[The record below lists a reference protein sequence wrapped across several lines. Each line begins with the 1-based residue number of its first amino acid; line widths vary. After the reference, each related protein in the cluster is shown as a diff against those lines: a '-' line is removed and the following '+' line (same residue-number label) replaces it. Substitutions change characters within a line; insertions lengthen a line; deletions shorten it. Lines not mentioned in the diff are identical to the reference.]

1 MMARLDREKRLEIR
15 EYIGALEGRGRIVA
29 AVAIVAGFLAVVVY
43 ILQPQRY
50 SATATVVLPIPPS
63 TTTSAIAAVSQAYA
77 DFNGALA
84 TDVVA
89 ERAAADVGVP
99 ASSVSGH
106 LSVSRVAGGSVAQ
119 VTYNGTDKDHAI
131 AIASAAS
138 REALVVLIAARL
150 APLDQQLT
158 LTQTAYNAANDEY
171 RTFIQETG
179 VSTEQYFIAL
189 QKRIIDLQ
197 DQLGGAEANGDTA
210 SAARIQANIDAK
222 SLKMSENRADFDRLT
237 SARQSALEAY
247 TTAQQADLSEKGL
260 LDSARE
266 GGQVSASAGP
276 TGASRLT
283 GLIKAVVPAVVV
295 ATGLAIALI
304 VLMEVVGPVRLPT
317 RGSRRHGDEG
327 EEGDDEGKVSETVEQ
342 ELEPKEP
349 EPKEPELKEPE
360 PKEPEPK
367 EPEEPE
373 LEEPARDPAGRP
385 IRTRA

>member
-1 MMARLDREKRLEIR
+1 LEIR

-63 TTTSAIAAVSQAYA
+63 TTTSAIAAVSEAYA
-77 DFNGALA
+77 DFNGALT

-99 ASSVSGH
+99 ASAVAGH
-106 LSVSRVAGGSVAQ
+106 LSVSRLAGGSVAQ
-119 VTYNGTDKDHAI
+119 VTYNGTDRDHAV

-150 APLDQQLT
+150 DPLDQQLA
-158 LTQTAYNAANDEY
+158 LAKAAVDDANAESQ
-171 RTFIQETG
+171 TFIEQTG
-179 VSTEQYFIAL
+179 IYNEQYFID
-189 QKRIIDLQ
+189 QQRRIISLQ
-197 DQLGGAEANGDTA
+197 DDLGNAQANGDTA
-210 SAARIQANIDAK
+210 RADDIQARITAK
-222 SLKMSENRADFDRLT
+222 NATISQYRADFDRLT
-237 SARQSALEAY
+237 STRQSAEEAY

-260 LDSARE
+260 LDSARA
-266 GGQVSASAGP
+266 GRQVSVSAEP

-317 RGSRRHGDEG
+317 RRGKGHGDEG
-327 EEGDDEGKVSETVEQ
+327 EEGDDEGKGSETAEQ

-349 EPKEPELKEPE
+349 ESKEPESKEPE
-360 PKEPEPK
+360 SKEPESK

-373 LEEPARDPAGRP
+373 LEEPEEPARDPAGRP